1 MDTSK
6 KVYIAG
12 PLFSE
17 GELDF
22 NKKLRDAVAQKGFS
36 VYLPQEHT
44 EDTVD
49 MRHEYKQN
57 YIFQNN
63 VEIIDDS
70 DIILAVLDG
79 ADVDS
84 GTAWE
89 IGYAYAKGKMIFG
102 LRTDFRTMGSEGMV
116 NLMIDQSAD
125 AIAFDI
131 PGVLELFEQYS

>member
-17 GELDF
+17 AELGF
-22 NKKLRDAVAQKGFS
+22 NRKLKEAIVQKGFP
-36 VYLPQEHT
+36 VYLPQENS
-44 EDTVD
+44 EDTAH
-49 MRHEYKQN
+49 MRHEHKQS
-57 YIFQNN
+57 YLFQKN
-63 VEIIDDS
+63 VEIIDES
-70 DIILAVLDG
+70 DIIVAVLDG

-89 IGYAYAKGKMIFG
+89 IGYAYAKGKSIFG
-102 LRTDFRTMGSEGMV
+102 LKTDFRTLGPEGII

-131 PGVLELFEQYS
+131 PGVLEILKQYT

>member
-17 GELDF
+17 AELDF
-22 NKKLRDAVAQKGFS
+22 NKKLKEAVAKKGFP
-36 VYLPQEHT
+36 VYLPQENS
-44 EDTVD
+44 EDTAH
-49 MRHEYKQN
+49 MRHEHKQN
-57 YIFQNN
+57 YIFQQN

-89 IGYAYAKGKMIFG
+89 IGYAYAKGKSIFG
-102 LRTDFRTMGSEGMV
+102 LRTDFRTLGSEGMI

-131 PGVLELFEQYS
+131 PGVLEILKQYT

>member
-22 NKKLRDAVAQKGFS
+22 NTKLKEAIEKKGFA
-36 VYLPQEHT
+36 VYLPQENS
-44 EDTVD
+44 EDNVH
-49 MRHEYKQN
+49 MRHEHKQN
-57 YIFQNN
+57 YIFQKN

-70 DIILAVLDG
+70 DIIIAVLDG

-84 GTAWE
+84 GTSWE
-89 IGYAYAKGKMIFG
+89 IGYAYAKGKSIFG
-102 LRTDFRTMGSEGMV
+102 LRTDFRTLGSEGMI

-131 PGVLELFEQYS
+131 PGVLEILEQ

>member
-1 MDTSK
+1 MNTNK

-17 GELDF
+17 AELDF
-22 NKKLRDAVAQKGFS
+22 NKNLKEAVAKKGFT
-36 VYLPQEHT
+36 VYLPQENS
-44 EDTVD
+44 EDTAH
-49 MRHEYKQN
+49 MRHEHKQN
-57 YIFQNN
+57 YIFQQN

-89 IGYAYAKGKMIFG
+89 IGYAYAKGKSIFG
-102 LRTDFRTMGSEGMV
+102 LRTDFRTLGSEGMI

-131 PGVLELFEQYS
+131 PGILEILKQYT

>member
-22 NKKLRDAVAQKGFS
+22 NKKLRDAVAEKGFP
-36 VYLPQEHT
+36 VHLPQEHA
-44 EDTVD
+44 EDTID
-49 MRHEYKQN
+49 MRHEHKQN

-79 ADVDS
+79 EDVDS

-131 PGVLELFEQYS
+131 PGVLEIFEQYT